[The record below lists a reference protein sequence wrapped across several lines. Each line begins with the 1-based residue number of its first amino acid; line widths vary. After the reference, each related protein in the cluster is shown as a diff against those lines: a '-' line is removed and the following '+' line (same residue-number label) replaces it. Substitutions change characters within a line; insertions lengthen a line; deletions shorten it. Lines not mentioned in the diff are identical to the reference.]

1 MIMKPTRHLVL
12 LAALIGFQASAQE
25 EPKKE
30 AEQPQAPAP
39 VEKPVEKPAP
49 ASGHV
54 FAWPFMDWKEMQ
66 PRGGTTRG
74 SEVRLFTGA
83 KPAWQRL
90 RQPGLDKF
98 EQDRRA
104 ILALAGNYRVS
115 FDFTET
121 AGMAENFKPTRP
133 YFSWGTENVTV
144 LEDRGGFIC
153 LQHSLVMYFK
163 NEKGE
168 TEGPH
173 VMKHWRQD
181 WTYQDSTMQVYQGD
195 LTWKKMP
202 VEAPAGK
209 WTQAVFQVDD
219 SPRYEAS
226 GKWSHDGG
234 LSMWRSDLRQR
245 PLPRREFS
253 IRKDYNVQQGTD
265 EITLTP
271 NGWVHVQSNRKLQ
284 VNKDG
289 TLQYVGQEIGVD
301 RYEEITSPDLAT
313 AFNAY
318 WAKTNGYWKDVRDTW
333 SKVLLERDS
342 FSMKDAY
349 DGKQLF
355 MIHFEHAEQIEKA
368 ETPDPAGDL
377 KHAQETI
384 RSFLNP

>member
-1 MIMKPTRHLVL
+1 MMKVIPALFLSGLALCLAPLL
-12 LAALIGFQASAQE
+12 LAAE
-25 EPKKE
+25 E
-30 AEQPQAPAP
+30 QAP
-39 VEKPVEKPAP
+39 KPESPTPA
-49 ASGHV
+49 AGHV
-54 FAWPFMDWKEMQ
+54 FAWGFMDWQEMQ
-66 PRGGTTRG
+66 TRGGSTHG
-74 SEVRLFTGA
+74 AEVTLFTGT

-90 RQPGLDKF
+90 HQPGLDKF

-104 ILALAGNYRVS
+104 ILAIAGNYRVS

-121 AGMAENFKPTRP
+121 AGLAENFKPTRP

-144 LEDRGGFIC
+144 LEDRGGFIS

-163 NEKGE
+163 NDKGE
-168 TEGPH
+168 VEGPN
-173 VMKHWRQD
+173 VMKHWRED
-181 WTYQDSTMQVYQGD
+181 WTYQDTQMQVYQGD
-195 LTWKKMP
+195 LIWKKTP
-202 VEAPAGK
+202 VESPAGK

-284 VNKDG
+284 INKDG
-289 TLQYVGQEIGVD
+289 SLQYLGQEIGVD

-318 WAKTNGYWKDVRDTW
+318 WAKTGGYWKDVRDTW
-333 SKVLLERDS
+333 DKVLRESDG
-342 FSMKDAY
+342 FSMKDTY

-355 MIHFEHAEQIEKA
+355 MIHFEHAEQIEQA
-368 ETPDPAGDL
+368 EKPDPEGDL
-377 KHAQETI
+377 KHARETI
-384 RSFLNP
+384 RSFLN

>member
-1 MIMKPTRHLVL
+1 MSTKSIRNLALLAVL
-12 LAALIGFQASAQE
+12 LGFQAAAQE

-30 AEQPQAPAP
+30 AEQSQAPAP
-39 VEKPVEKPAP
+39 AEKPAP

-66 PRGGTTRG
+66 PRGGMTQG
-74 SEVRLFTGA
+74 SEVTLLKGSKDSWKRL
-83 KPAWQRL
+83 QES
-90 RQPGLDKF
+90 GLAKF

-104 ILALAGNYRVS
+104 ILAMIGSYRVS

-121 AGMAENFKPTRP
+121 VGLAEDFKPTRP
-133 YFSWGTENVTV
+133 YFSWGTENVTL
-144 LEDRGGFIC
+144 LEDRGGFIS

-168 TEGPH
+168 VEGPH

-181 WTYQDSTMQVYQGD
+181 WTYQDAEMQVYQGD
-195 LTWKKMP
+195 LTWKKTP
-202 VEAPAGK
+202 VESPAGK

-226 GKWSHDGG
+226 GKWSHEGG
-234 LSMWRSDLRQR
+234 MSMWRSDLRQR

-284 VNKDG
+284 INKDG
-289 TLQYVGQEIGVD
+289 TRQYVGQEIGVD

-342 FSMKDAY
+342 FSMKDTY

-355 MIHFEHAEQIEKA
+355 MIHFEHADEVEKT

-384 RSFLNP
+384 RSFLN

>member
-1 MIMKPTRHLVL
+1 MKSIRQLAL
-12 LAALIGFQASAQE
+12 LAALLGCQAYADE

-30 AEQPQAPAP
+30 AEQPQAPA
-39 VEKPVEKPAP
+39 VAEEKPAP
-49 ASGHV
+49 AGGHV
-54 FAWPFMDWKEMQ
+54 FAWGFMDWEKMQ
-66 PRGGTTRG
+66 TRGGTTQG
-74 SEVRLFTGA
+74 TEVTLFTGS
-83 KPAWQRL
+83 KESWKRL
-90 RQPGLDKF
+90 HQPGLDKF

-121 AGMAENFKPTRP
+121 AGLAENFKPTRP
-133 YFSWGTENVTV
+133 YFSWGTENVTT
-144 LEDRGGFIC
+144 LEDRGGFIS

-168 TEGPH
+168 MEGPH
-173 VMKHWRQD
+173 VMKHWRED
-181 WTYQDSTMQVYQGD
+181 WTYQDPEMQVFQGD
-195 LTWKKMP
+195 LTWKKVP
-202 VEAPAGK
+202 TESPAGK

-219 SPRYEAS
+219 SPRYESS

-284 VNKDG
+284 INPDG
-289 TLQYVGQEIGVD
+289 SRQYVGQEIGVD
-301 RYEEITSPDLAT
+301 RYEEIISPDLAT
-313 AFNAY
+313 PFNAY
-318 WAKTNGYWKDVRDTW
+318 WVKTNGYWKDVRETW
-333 SKVLLERDS
+333 DKVLRERDS
-342 FSMKDAY
+342 FSMKDTY

-355 MIHFEHAEQIEKA
+355 MIHFEHAEEIEQA
-368 ETPDPAGDL
+368 EKPDPTGDL

-384 RSFLNP
+384 RSFLN

>member
-1 MIMKPTRHLVL
+1 MNPLSFFPVV
-12 LAALIGFQASAQE
+12 ALGLCLPS
-25 EPKKE
+25 P
-30 AEQPQAPAP
+30 AE
-39 VEKPVEKPAP
+39 EKPAAPPEAPP

-74 SEVRLFTGA
+74 SDVTLKPGA
-83 KPAWQRL
+83 KESWKRL
-90 RQPGLDKF
+90 REPGLEKH

-121 AGMAENFKPTRP
+121 VGLVENFKPTRP
-133 YFSWGTENVTV
+133 YFSWGTENVAV
-144 LEDRGGFIC
+144 LEDKPGFIS

-163 NEKGE
+163 NDKGE

-181 WTYQDSTMQVYQGD
+181 WTFEDPELQGYQGD

-202 VEAPAGK
+202 TPEPKGK
-209 WTQAVFQVDD
+209 WSQAVFQVDD
-219 SPRYEAS
+219 SPRYEVA
-226 GKWSHDGG
+226 GTWSHDGG
-234 LSMWRSDLRQR
+234 LSIWRSDNCPR
-245 PLPRREFS
+245 PLPRREFT
-253 IRKDYNVQQGTD
+253 IRKDYNVLEGIH
-265 EITLTP
+265 EISITP

-289 TLQYVGQEIGVD
+289 TRHYLGQELGVD
-301 RYEEITSPDLAT
+301 RYEEITSPELAP

-318 WAKTNGYWKDVRDTW
+318 WAKTGDYWKDVRDTW
-333 SKVLLERDS
+333 SAILKEKDK
-342 FSMKDAY
+342 FSMKDTY

-355 MIHFEHAEQIEKA
+355 MIHFEYADALEKA
-368 ETPDPAGDL
+368 EKPDPEANL

-384 RSFLNP
+384 RHFLE